1 MGKGGEGGVDNHGY
15 QYLEREIDY
24 DIDLPD
30 VVALVVVVVR
40 AICAVK
46 RRERSSTLP
55 SAVSPRVATRERE
68 RATDRQ
74 TVRREM
80 RE

>member
-46 RRERSSTLP
+46 RREREARHCPALCP
-55 SAVSPRVATRERE
+55 RVSPLEKERE
-68 RATDRQ
+68 RQTDKQSGER
-74 TVRREM
+74 
-80 RE
+80 